1 MPPRLSTPVSTSS
14 SSSDEPVYLDRP
26 LSFAP
31 APFRKRDASFPKV
44 MNPSNHE
51 STSMTLVISDDDD
64 DDEPEFVGPVLGG
77 LAEKYRFKEVPNS
90 VAAGKLSRPTKEV
103 SPPSSKSSAKRKS
116 DVSVRSDAISAPTI
130 KTRGKSDNLSKQ
142 SGSHTLLYD
151 LGLEPEP
158 VPEWLGRTSVLLQLQ
173 ACPICKV
180 KWKRKESGIAR
191 WRHMSICRPPLYR
204 PPNAPPNLQQLIH
217 NALSARIEPSSL
229 LELHTRSLAN
239 DIDFLTSKRDLS
251 DKEPN
256 MRNASK
262 GRRPGNVAP
271 VTGLTSVTNVHPSDN
286 RGEGWE
292 EEVRSRVRDWI
303 GPSSPSALSDN
314 ENAFI
319 QLSSSN
325 ENIWSTSPVRAQG
338 DAYFPLTQPFAA
350 SNLAQAYPRS
360 GSSISSPKSSNA
372 PDLSKMSPNRSSP
385 PAQREILVPASD
397 SEEEDIKEL
406 EPGVPPEGSGN
417 LQKLEAGGGTSS
429 NGSKMQMSGAN
440 TGLIMPEDG
449 GLEPGNTSSSSSI
462 GSSTLK
468 CKISSIFSRLSII
481 LDDGTLLLDEQKTS
495 LMPQKKDLQ
504 EKSMSCIPNPIKSHA
519 MTPGELGSPTKDG
532 ECGECGFGT
541 SQDDAILT
549 WEGNSSIHDE
559 ILQEDEA
566 HTASVSSL
574 FTVGSSVQY
583 SKSTNSEFSKLGWG
597 EENDIGSIDEKAL
610 DDICVGGERLRDLCA
625 RGMPDYDS
633 WDVKALQLLTADYG
647 YKPIKDQLS
656 LVQIAAEC
664 WKALNPIESEISHG
678 SVPWAESISL
688 GIDYSHPNKDDGNN
702 GQKPY
707 KSKTSEGE
715 GLNKGKTS
723 VTLID
728 LHGQFQEMVMN
739 DHDLYLR
746 ILHYEPIAFDE
757 LVSKVIAS
765 GMTRRGWKKELKN
778 YLDLQSVTYFTWHPT
793 SPCRRP

>member
-1 MPPRLSTPVSTSS
+1 MP
-14 SSSDEPVYLDRP
+14 
-26 LSFAP
+26 
-31 APFRKRDASFPKV
+31 
-44 MNPSNHE
+44 
-51 STSMTLVISDDDD
+51 
-64 DDEPEFVGPVLGG
+64 G
-77 LAEKYRFKEVPNS
+77 
-90 VAAGKLSRPTKEV
+90 
-103 SPPSSKSSAKRKS
+103 
-116 DVSVRSDAISAPTI
+116 
-130 KTRGKSDNLSKQ
+130 
-142 SGSHTLLYD
+142 
-151 LGLEPEP
+151 
-158 VPEWLGRTSVLLQLQ
+158 
-173 ACPICKV
+173 
-180 KWKRKESGIAR
+180 
-191 WRHMSICRPPLYR
+191 
-204 PPNAPPNLQQLIH
+204 
-217 NALSARIEPSSL
+217 
-229 LELHTRSLAN
+229 
-239 DIDFLTSKRDLS
+239 
-251 DKEPN
+251 
-256 MRNASK
+256 
-262 GRRPGNVAP
+262 
-271 VTGLTSVTNVHPSDN
+271 
-286 RGEGWE
+286 
-292 EEVRSRVRDWI
+292 
-303 GPSSPSALSDN
+303 
-314 ENAFI
+314 
-319 QLSSSN
+319 
-325 ENIWSTSPVRAQG
+325 
-338 DAYFPLTQPFAA
+338 
-350 SNLAQAYPRS
+350 
-360 GSSISSPKSSNA
+360 
-372 PDLSKMSPNRSSP
+372 
-385 PAQREILVPASD
+385 
-397 SEEEDIKEL
+397 
-406 EPGVPPEGSGN
+406 
-417 LQKLEAGGGTSS
+417 
-429 NGSKMQMSGAN
+429 
-440 TGLIMPEDG
+440 DG
-449 GLEPGNTSSSSSI
+449 GLELGNTSSSSSI

-541 SQDDAILT
+541 NQDDAILT
-549 WEGNSSIHDE
+549 WEDNSSIHDE

-610 DDICVGGERLRDLCA
+610 DDICVGGERLRDLRA

-664 WKALNPIESEISHG
+664 WKALNPLESEISHG
-678 SVPWAESISL
+678 SVPWTESISL
-688 GIDYSHPNKDDGNN
+688 GIDYSHPNKDGGNN